1 MAEQNNH
8 LHVLR
13 AFASLRW
20 YEETIKFVFPFVA
33 KTSELLLAAGIVIS
47 TANFLTDGAVMS
59 HNTILSDAWSWAQAL
74 AIDSSLG
81 IVFMNAFQSLREH
94 DRVKAG
100 IFFPL
105 TALLATVAGLITH
118 FDALGHATGLSVTD
132 ARISG
137 IIPVWV
143 MTALR
148 AVAVI
153 GFLLASRLKE
163 VSFQHL
169 RQQWSQEALPSHEP
183 CQQQAISQID
193 SQALA
198 SALVGAMQQAGV
210 VGNVSIV
217 EEKITSLPSPAAE
230 TKDEMRGEQADALV
244 PVLSPCSDGHTQRE
258 EPIIDE
264 PAEVKIARAY
274 EALAAERVARQERK
288 PISARDL
295 AQRAKVRRSTCSAW
309 LQHQGAF
316 RLDASGCQNEGEPC
330 VARKEGRMSSSFP
343 RPNTLSEEATHGLD
357 P

>member
-1 MAEQNNH
+1 MAEH
-8 LHVLR
+8 TDRLHVLR

-47 TANFLTDGAVMS
+47 TANFLTDGAVMG
-59 HNTILSDAWSWAQAL
+59 HNIMLSDAWSWAQAL
-74 AIDSSLG
+74 AIYSSLG
-81 IVFMNAFQSLREH
+81 IVFMNAFQSLRER
-94 DRVKAG
+94 DTIKAI
-100 IFFPL
+100 IFFTL

-118 FDALGHATGLSVTD
+118 FDALGHATRLSVTD

-169 RQQWSQEALPSHEP
+169 RQERSQGVLPRQEQQHE
-183 CQQQAISQID
+183 QAVPQID
-193 SQALA
+193 YQALA

-217 EEKITSLPSPAAE
+217 EEKLTSLPSPVEDTREAIE
-230 TKDEMRGEQADALV
+230 TERADARTQES
-244 PVLSPCSDGHTQRE
+244 SPCSHGQAQRE
-258 EPIIDE
+258 ELVIDE

-274 EALAAERVARQERK
+274 EAITAERVARQDGK

-295 AQRAKVRRSTCSAW
+295 ALHAKVRRSTCSEW
-309 LQHQGAF
+309 LQQQGVC
-316 RLDASGCQNEGEPC
+316 RLSASGCQNE
-330 VARKEGRMSSSFP
+330 KEQCKAQ
-343 RPNTLSEEATHGLD
+343 EETECALLPHD
-357 P
+357 PALC